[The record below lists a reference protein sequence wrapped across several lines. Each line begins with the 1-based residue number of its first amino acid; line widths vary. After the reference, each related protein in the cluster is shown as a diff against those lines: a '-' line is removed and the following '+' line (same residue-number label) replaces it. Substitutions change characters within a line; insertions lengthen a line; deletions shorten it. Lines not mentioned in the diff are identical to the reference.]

1 MENKINVFMPKSYDL
16 VVGDTFQLF
25 YRGIIEAVNP
35 YNYSIVATC
44 EKGKHFPRYFEFT
57 PNEVGKY
64 NLNVSVFDDNF
75 NLLDSADTILN
86 VVKPSPAKKPLNI
99 LVLGDSL
106 TGGGQWVNEVYRRI
120 TASDGEPQGL
130 GYNNIKFVGKVH
142 KGEVDFQATG
152 GWYWKNFSNT
162 VSDSLTMEAFD
173 NKKTVEDQHSI
184 WRAEN
189 GGLWQLESFEKD
201 YLRFNKYK
209 EHNCPNPEPGYLYH
223 ESNAVNQEPI
233 KFTSC
238 WTPAASPFLN
248 KETGKIDF
256 ANYLKELG
264 LKPSDL
270 DVVYACLGANGTN
283 RQVALNNTIEY
294 YCENVVTAEAKEI
307 IDMILDVCPNVKIK
321 LLSYPIQSLRGGM
334 GSNYGAISPSNDS
347 LRKIHF
353 NMVLGKTYKNLVE
366 EEKYK
371 NNLEYINISGQFDSE
386 YGYPHVFKPVNTR
399 SKEVEWFDI
408 NGVHPSNDGYM
419 QIADAVFRNLVKE
432 CFSEKE

>member
-1 MENKINVFMPKSYDL
+1 MENKINVFLPKSYDL

-57 PNEVGKY
+57 PTETGKY
-64 NLNVSVFDDNF
+64 LLNISIFDDNR
-75 NLLDSADTILN
+75 NLLGSADTVLN
-86 VVKPSPAKKPLNI
+86 VVKACPAKKPIKI

-120 TASDGEPQGL
+120 TAVDGEPQGL
-130 GYNNIKFVGKVH
+130 GFSNLEFVGKIE
-142 KGEVDFQATG
+142 KGAIKHEAVG

-162 VSDSLTMEAFD
+162 VNDSLTMEAKD

-201 YLRFNKYK
+201 YLRFNKFK
-209 EHNCPNPEPGYLYH
+209 EHKFPNPELGYLYH
-223 ESNAVNQEPI
+223 ESNAVNTEPI

-238 WTPAASPFLN
+238 WTPSASPFLN

-256 ANYLKELG
+256 ANYLNELG
-264 LKPSDL
+264 MKPNDL
-270 DVVYACLGANGTN
+270 DVVYCCLGCNGTN
-283 RQVALNNTIEY
+283 RQVALNNTKEY
-294 YCENVVTAEAKEI
+294 YCENVVVPEAKEV

-321 LLSYPIQSLRGGM
+321 LLSYPFPSLKGGM
-334 GSNYGAISPSNDS
+334 GSNYGAVPPSNNY
-347 LRKIHF
+347 LATEHF
-353 NMVLGKTYKNLVE
+353 HMVLNKTYKELVE

-371 NNLEYINISGQFDSE
+371 NNLEYVNISGQFDSE
-386 YGYPHVFKPVNTR
+386 YGFPHIFKQVNTR
-399 SKEVEWFDI
+399 SKEVEWFDV

-419 QIADAVFRNLVKE
+419 QVADAVYRNLVKE